1 MAMSLLVRIASRPAG
16 RANASLGQSLVARR
30 IPSRGAADVSHTTTT
45 PLPSIPPSIAL
56 PPSGNNIRKSL
67 RSPDI
72 KLASSTYTPDPLID
86 QVVNNIMKHGK
97 KSLARRL
104 VSDALLYIRK
114 KADSA
119 DSPRTLLA
127 KAVDMAAPLVKM
139 VSTKRGS
146 RTIHSPRPISDHVRH
161 RIAILWIVEAA
172 ASRGK
177 GKPFAERFGNEVLA
191 VLNGESS
198 ALQKKLNLH
207 RMALS
212 NRSNVLM
219 NDRRIS

>member
-86 QVVNNIMKHGK
+86 QVVNNIMKH
-97 KSLARRL
+97 
-104 VSDALLYIRK
+104 
-114 KADSA
+114 
-119 DSPRTLLA
+119 A